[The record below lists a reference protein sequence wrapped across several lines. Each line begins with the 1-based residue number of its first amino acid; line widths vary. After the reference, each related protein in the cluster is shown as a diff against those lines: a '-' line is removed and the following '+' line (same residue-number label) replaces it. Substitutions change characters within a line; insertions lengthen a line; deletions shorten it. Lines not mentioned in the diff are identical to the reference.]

1 MPVCGAFCSE
11 TETLHKAAHI
21 LTTKDKPADRTDD
34 PFLVEKMCAE
44 LEGRCVVVQ
53 RGGGLCVSKPP
64 GDRCDRYMCRNQDAG
79 IRMAEAVKVHVREIV
94 CFQKL
99 RELGRDDIRVHRLI
113 IPFRE

>member
-1 MPVCGAFCSE
+1 M
-11 TETLHKAAHI
+11 
-21 LTTKDKPADRTDD
+21 
-34 PFLVEKMCAE
+34 
-44 LEGRCVVVQ
+44 
-53 RGGGLCVSKPP
+53 SKPP

-79 IRMAEAVKVHVREIV
+79 IRMAKAVKVHVREIV